1 MISEYL
7 KILNFLYFKAL
18 DIYILNS
25 TRIFTSE
32 NQEQKKKL
40 GNSFLYQ
47 KQITQFTV
55 HILPLNTNLTKNNE
69 SN

>member
-7 KILNFLYFKAL
+7 KILNFLYFKAR